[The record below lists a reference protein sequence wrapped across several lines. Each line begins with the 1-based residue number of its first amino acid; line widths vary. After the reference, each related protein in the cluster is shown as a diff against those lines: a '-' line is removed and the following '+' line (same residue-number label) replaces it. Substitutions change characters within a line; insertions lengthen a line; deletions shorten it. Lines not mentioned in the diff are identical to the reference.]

1 MSVNNKNKVVFSKA
15 IKSLVGERERD
26 RQTYDG
32 KYACNMGTKLAKHN
46 SDNVWIKRNAVQKLV
61 FALQRRFTTFK
72 KPYDRPTTCFPS

>member
-1 MSVNNKNKVVFSKA
+1 MSVSNKNKVVFSKT

-46 SDNVWIKRNAVQKLV
+46 SDNV
-61 FALQRRFTTFK
+61 
-72 KPYDRPTTCFPS
+72 

>member
-26 RQTYDG
+26 RDRQTYDG

-46 SDNVWIKRNAVQKLV
+46 SDNV
-61 FALQRRFTTFK
+61 
-72 KPYDRPTTCFPS
+72 